1 MCLGRV
7 PRQDERA
14 GVRDKGVEAG
24 DQGDLTTIASQFA
37 LGEYADAVL
46 NYFNYS
52 FDTSTFPADQILIG
66 GIDQLLGF

>member
-1 MCLGRV
+1 V
-7 PRQDERA
+7 ES
-14 GVRDKGVEAG
+14 VEAG

-37 LGEYADAVL
+37 MGEYADAVL

-66 GIDQLLGF
+66 GVDQLLGS